1 MKMTLN
7 QTKLVGLTM
16 NLDLKAREYKELC
29 KKFDELK
36 QTNLDPNA
44 PEFETLKQEF
54 IKNLNEIKQINAQLK
69 ALKQDDDK

>member
-36 QTNLDPNA
+36 QKNLDPNA